1 MYLYVEISLLN
12 RFERKIRRF
21 HLDDQEMKIL
31 ILSEILMRQLMMQL
45 FFKPSISYIS
55 TFHLYH
61 TYTSKV
67 DRVLF

>member
-55 TFHLYH
+55 TFHFYH